1 MFQSMLEDKKFLNSI
16 VLQNV
21 EKQTILQEE
30 SDHKVVWSKTWR
42 KKVVYDAFFYLHF
55 ITDIVSAI
63 AFS

>member
-30 SDHKVVWSKTWR
+30 IDHKVVWSKT
-42 KKVVYDAFFYLHF
+42 
-55 ITDIVSAI
+55 
-63 AFS
+63 